1 MLRIFAVALLA
12 IPLSVGSVQAMT
24 KKHTP
29 ACADGQQA
37 KVTCLCGTK
46 DKSKLCSKDEYCHA
60 FSGTC
65 SK

>member
-1 MLRIFAVALLA
+1 MSKIVAVALLA
-12 IPLSVGSVQAMT
+12 IPLSVGSVQAMA
-24 KKHTP
+24 KQHMP

-37 KVTCLCGTK
+37 KITCVCGTK
-46 DKSKLCSKDEYCHA
+46 AKSPHCSKDQWCHA